1 MVTNVNK
8 SYVIRFGAKFTFVLA
23 LLFFIPLF
31 HGFRPFNSTKK
42 IALLENRNVK
52 KLIIKKLIESEN
64 TEFMDRNFEKF
75 REQNNLKGLAVAIVK
90 DQRLIFAKGYGYA
103 DIQAKIETS
112 PENLFRIASV
122 SKLVTAIAV
131 MKLVESGKIT
141 LDSKVFGKYGIL
153 NDEKY
158 SNFKDKR
165 LKDITIRNLLNHSGG
180 WTQRYGD
187 LAFLP
192 KVVSEQTGDPLPV
205 NIGSYLKF
213 VTSRRLH
220 FEPGSTSAYSNL
232 GYMILGEVVSVV
244 AKTSYEK
251 YVKEHVL
258 KPAHIFDMQLG
269 GSFENE
275 KLLEEVRYYQPEDAQ
290 PVEAYD
296 GTGRMVPKVYGSTN
310 MSVLGSAGGWIASPV
325 DLMKL
330 VVAIDGHP
338 GVKDILTAASIAEM
352 TRVDQKGLDPLGWRS
367 TNENGEW
374 WRTGTLPGSSA
385 LLKREPNG
393 ISWVMLTNT
402 SNYKGP
408 QLAIDM
414 DRVMS
419 RILKKFNQ
427 WPDYDLFEFYPR

>member
-1 MVTNVNK
+1 MDK
-8 SYVIRFGAKFTFVLA
+8 S
-23 LLFFIPLF
+23 
-31 HGFRPFNSTKK
+31 
-42 IALLENRNVK
+42 
-52 KLIIKKLIESEN
+52 
-64 TEFMDRNFEKF
+64 FEKF
-75 REQNNLKGLAVAIVK
+75 REQNHLKGLAVAIVK
-90 DQRLIFAKGYGYA
+90 DQRLLFAKGYGYA
-103 DIQAKIETS
+103 EVHNKTEVS
-112 PENLFRIASV
+112 PEQLFRIASV
-122 SKLVTAIAV
+122 SKLVTAVAV
-131 MKLVESGKIT
+131 MKLVESGKIS
-141 LDSKVFGKYGIL
+141 LESKVFGKYGIL

-158 SNFKDKR
+158 TKIKDKR
-165 LKDITIRNLLNHSGG
+165 LNDITIRNLLNHSGG

-205 NIGSYLKF
+205 TIESYLKF

-232 GYMILGEVVSVV
+232 GYMILGEVISVV

-251 YVKEHVL
+251 FVKEHVL
-258 KPAHIFDMQLG
+258 KPAKIFDMQLG

-290 PVEAYD
+290 PAEAYD
-296 GTGRMVPKVYGSTN
+296 GSGRMVPKVYGTTN
-310 MSVLGSAGGWIASPV
+310 MAVLGSAGGWIASPV

-330 VVAIDGHP
+330 MVVIDGYP
-338 GVKDILTAASIAEM
+338 GIKDILSPKSIAEM
-352 TRVDQKGLDPLGWRS
+352 TSVDQKGLDPLGWRS

-385 LLKREPNG
+385 LMKREPNG
-393 ISWVMLTNT
+393 ISWVMVTNT

-419 RILKKFNQ
+419 HVLKKISK
-427 WPDYDLFEFYPR
+427 WPDYDLFEFFPK